1 VLCSEL
7 LGGPAPDTIEFQ
19 SPMNAATEFDIG
31 SRVECTDGPVGYLSR
46 VILDPVARA
55 LTHIAVDTRSGRG
68 VGHIVPIN
76 YVASAGETVKLTTTK
91 AQFEQFERAEETDF
105 VPLAGDWS
113 GYSSESALSLPYYSR
128 GAGSLGASRRPGG
141 ELVKND
147 YVPLG
152 EVEVKRGDQVHGTDG
167 PIGRVHG
174 LVIDPSNHHVTDFLL
189 EQGHLWG
196 RRAICIPIGA
206 VDRVA
211 DDDVRLSLTKDQV
224 RDLPPV
230 ELDRPA

>member
-1 VLCSEL
+1 
-7 LGGPAPDTIEFQ
+7 
-19 SPMNAATEFDIG
+19 MNAATEFDIG

-46 VILDPVARA
+46 VVLDPVALA
-55 LTHIAVDTRSGRG
+55 ITHIAVDPRSRRG
-68 VGHIVPIN
+68 VGHIVPID

-105 VPLAGDWS
+105 VGRSGGWS
-113 GYSSESALSLPYYSR
+113 GYSSEAVLSLPYYSR
-128 GAGSLGASRRPGG
+128 GADTLGGPRGVGPG
-141 ELVKND
+141 LTKND

-152 EVEVKRGDQVHGTDG
+152 DVQVKRGDQVYCTDG

-174 LVIDPSNHHVTDFLL
+174 LVIDPSNRHVTEFLL
-189 EQGHLWG
+189 ERGHLWG
-196 RRAICIPIGA
+196 HRTICIPIGA

>member
-1 VLCSEL
+1 
-7 LGGPAPDTIEFQ
+7 
-19 SPMNAATEFDIG
+19 MNAATEFDIG
-31 SRVECTDGPVGYLSR
+31 SRVECTDGPVGHLSR
-46 VILDPVARA
+46 VVLDPVARA
-55 LTHIAVDTRSGRG
+55 LTHIVVDTRSRRG

-76 YVASAGETVKLTTTK
+76 YVASAGKTVRLTTTK

-105 VPLAGDWS
+105 VRLPSGWS
-113 GYSSESALSLPYYSR
+113 GYSSQAVLSLPYYSR
-128 GAGSLGASRRPGG
+128 GAGNLGSEPTGPRT
-141 ELVKND
+141 ELIKND

-152 EVEVKRGDQVHGTDG
+152 EVEVKRGDQVHCTDG

-196 RRAICIPIGA
+196 RRTICIPIGA

-224 RDLPPV
+224 RDLPPI